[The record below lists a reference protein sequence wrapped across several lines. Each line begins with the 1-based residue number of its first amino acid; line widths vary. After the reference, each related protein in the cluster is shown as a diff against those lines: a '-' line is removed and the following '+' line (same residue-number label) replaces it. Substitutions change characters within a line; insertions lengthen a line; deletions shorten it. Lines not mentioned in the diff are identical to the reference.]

1 MKSEILK
8 YKLFYFIRYFGDA
21 LFYPFMSIYFIAKGI
36 SEQQLGIILAI
47 TPIATVI
54 VNPFWNYL
62 IKDTRISQIVM
73 RIMTLIEGILIIALT
88 QVSGFELYALIVCL
102 IAMLCSP
109 FIAIQDGFCATFANE
124 NQLEFS
130 SLRIYASIAYVIATA
145 MAGFLIL
152 YLGYEFL
159 FIVSGAFFLLT
170 VFISWWIK
178 PLEKTKNQEDRP
190 KRDFKALMHNK
201 EFYKYLLFYT
211 LIAGTIRIGDSFF
224 GVYATGEMGLNTDWW
239 GMIYAAFVL
248 LEVVTLR
255 FLTLKGYQ
263 YSEKKLFLI
272 ANVLILFRYISY
284 SLNLPLPIILATT
297 MLRGI
302 SWGIYLYAHIKY
314 VIKIVKM
321 ENITMAI
328 LIVTLLSSIYAG
340 IGSVGAG
347 LLIGGVGYQTFY
359 LVLTGL
365 IAIGLICFLGLTPKI
380 DQTQTQN

>member
-1 MKSEILK
+1 
-8 YKLFYFIRYFGDA
+8 
-21 LFYPFMSIYFIAKGI
+21 
-36 SEQQLGIILAI
+36 
-47 TPIATVI
+47 
-54 VNPFWNYL
+54 
-62 IKDTRISQIVM
+62 
-73 RIMTLIEGILIIALT
+73 
-88 QVSGFELYALIVCL
+88 
-102 IAMLCSP
+102 
-109 FIAIQDGFCATFANE
+109 
-124 NQLEFS
+124 
-130 SLRIYASIAYVIATA
+130 
-145 MAGFLIL
+145 
-152 YLGYEFL
+152 
-159 FIVSGAFFLLT
+159 
-170 VFISWWIK
+170 
-178 PLEKTKNQEDRP
+178 
-190 KRDFKALMHNK
+190 
-201 EFYKYLLFYT
+201 
-211 LIAGTIRIGDSFF
+211 
-224 GVYATGEMGLNTDWW
+224 
-239 GMIYAAFVL
+239 MIYAAFVL